1 MELYSM
7 LYAGLDRRG
16 VWGRKDMCICMARS
30 LQCAPETASTMW
42 IGSPPIQ
49 NKKFKVCGGKAWRKH
64 LYIHVTN
71 HRTCPKLDTQ
81 YRSNEWMGSDF
92 LTSKPSRMIPWPM
105 CLGSLEWDASQRL
118 PSSLVQ
124 PQGTPLPLLCLLF
137 PRCSSDVMSHEEIA
151 KRSKFPL
158 GSPSFWFHHHR
169 WRTTKCQKLPRSE
182 KS

>member
-105 CLGSLEWDASQRL
+105 CLGSLEWDASQPL
-118 PSSLVQ
+118 PSLLSSSASGYPPSPTLPAVPKVQLRRYESWRNCQEIKVSL
-124 PQGTPLPLLCLLF
+124 GITFIL
-137 PRCSSDVMSHEEIA
+137 I
-151 KRSKFPL
+151 
-158 GSPSFWFHHHR
+158 SPS
-169 WRTTKCQKLPRSE
+169 
-182 KS
+182 